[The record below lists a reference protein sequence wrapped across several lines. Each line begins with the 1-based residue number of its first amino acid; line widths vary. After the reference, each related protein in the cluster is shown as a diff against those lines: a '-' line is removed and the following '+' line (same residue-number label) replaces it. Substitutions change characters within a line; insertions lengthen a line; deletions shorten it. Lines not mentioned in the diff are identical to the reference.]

1 MSKRTP
7 LTHNSNRTD
16 TQRRETN
23 KTNVV
28 MCLCIPALGMHNIL
42 LRATKKKRIYGKK
55 HTKQQK
61 KEAEKIEKRYIQHT
75 SSYIRERHAVFSIKK
90 AERLVLVQCLY
101 FFVVLFCFFLLVFF
115 FIIVIIII
123 ILHLQWILMCI
134 IQQ

>member
-1 MSKRTP
+1 MF
-7 LTHNSNRTD
+7 
-16 TQRRETN
+16 
-23 KTNVV
+23 
-28 MCLCIPALGMHNIL
+28 
-42 LRATKKKRIYGKK
+42 
-55 HTKQQK
+55 
-61 KEAEKIEKRYIQHT
+61 
-75 SSYIRERHAVFSIKK
+75 IRERHAVFSIKK